1 MNTNELK
8 QWLSRRRSSR
18 VLDRIRDH
26 LIHVNSCITKSKDF
40 YVFWK
45 EKDETAAKN
54 MFEIIY
60 QEERT
65 ADVVEAEIV
74 SMLTEGETPD
84 YIRSD
89 LMSFVRMA
97 DKAAGSAK
105 RGVKNLLLLIN
116 REFPEGI
123 NKLIGS
129 IFDLLVEEMEW
140 FIKVFDSMFKVERS
154 ELIEI
159 ITKVDKI
166 ESAIDIKYGELK
178 YEIAF
183 STESVPAGSLIILD
197 HAIKDLEEASDLI
210 EDCADM
216 IRSIVLL

>member
-18 VLDRIRDH
+18 VLNRIRDH
-26 LIHVNSCITKSKDF
+26 LIYVNSCITKSKDF

-45 EKDETAAKN
+45 KKDETAAKN
-54 MFEIIY
+54 MYEIIF
-60 QEERT
+60 QEEKT
-65 ADVVEAEIV
+65 ADGVEAEIV

-84 YIRSD
+84 YVRSD
-89 LMSFVRMA
+89 LMSFVRTA

-129 IFDLLVEEMEW
+129 IFDMLVEEMEG
-140 FIKVFDSMFKVERS
+140 FIKVFDSMFKVEHS
-154 ELIEI
+154 ELLEI

-166 ESAIDIKYGELK
+166 ESAIDIIYGELK

>member
-1 MNTNELK
+1 MNTKELK
-8 QWLSRRRSSR
+8 QWLSRRRSSK

-26 LIHVNSCITKSKDF
+26 LIYVNSCITKSRDF
-40 YVFWK
+40 YDFWVK
-45 EKDETAAKN
+45 KDEDAAKN
-54 MFEIIY
+54 MYDIIH
-60 QEERT
+60 QEEKT
-65 ADVVEAEIV
+65 ADSIEAEIV
-74 SMLTEGETPD
+74 TMLTEGETPD
-84 YIRSD
+84 YVRSD

-105 RGVKNLLLLIN
+105 RGVKNLLLLIS

-123 NKLIGS
+123 NRLIES
-129 IFDLLVEEMEW
+129 IFDLLIEEMEG
-140 FIKVFDSMFKVERS
+140 FIKVYDAMFKVEHS
-154 ELIEI
+154 ELIAI
-159 ITKVDKI
+159 IKKVDEI
-166 ESAIDIKYGELK
+166 ESAIDVKYGELK